1 MSALKDAGLTV
12 VGISYDP
19 VETLKGF
26 ADKNDIEFPLLSDE
40 GSKTIDAFGIRNEAM
55 DGKKFGDNNLSGVP
69 HPGTYILNKD
79 GEITAKLFLKKYQER
94 HTIDEMLEAA
104 KSVE

>member
-1 MSALKDAGLTV
+1 VA
-12 VGISYDP
+12 ISYDP

-26 ADKNDIEFPLLSDE
+26 ADERGIEFPLLSDE

-55 DGKKFGDNNLSGVP
+55 NGIKFGDNDLTGIP

-79 GEITAKLFLKKYQER
+79 GVIKAKLFLKKYQER
-94 HTIDEMLEAA
+94 HTVDELIEAA
-104 KSVE
+104 EAAQ